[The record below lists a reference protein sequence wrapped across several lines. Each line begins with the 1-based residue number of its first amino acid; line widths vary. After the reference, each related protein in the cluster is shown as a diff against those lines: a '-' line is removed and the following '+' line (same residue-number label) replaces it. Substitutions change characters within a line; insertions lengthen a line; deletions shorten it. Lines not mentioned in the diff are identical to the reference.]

1 MIISVMER
9 GQFVATLR
17 SVHVTLMEIL
27 AAWVPTTPEMEVKL
41 LFGEHIW
48 DVAQHAD
55 ALGKR
60 TFELRMP
67 LQHSLR
73 PAEAYGEL
81 LAEVGA
87 IEPTPERI
95 AAVYDVL
102 LPGVAARYRRYL
114 ERTDSLL
121 DAPTVRILERW
132 LWDCGRMLDTCR
144 ALRQELSDLHLVDT
158 AWTDALG
165 SREAA
170 IDFLIAPHADAVPVE
185 A

>member
-1 MIISVMER
+1 MLTVKQR

-17 SVHVTLMEIL
+17 YVQVCLMETL
-27 AAWVPTTPEMEVKL
+27 ASWVPTTPEMEVKL

-73 PAEAYGEL
+73 PADSYLEILTEL
-81 LAEVGA
+81 SKIESTPQRLAA
-87 IEPTPERI
+87 IYH
-95 AAVYDVL
+95 VF
-102 LPGVAARYRRYL
+102 LPGLNVRYRRYL
-114 ERTDSLL
+114 DETDVLA
-121 DAPTVRILERW
+121 DAPTVRILERHLIDLSRMINAGHS
-132 LWDCGRMLDTCR
+132 LWQELPALQLKDQNWVD
-144 ALRQELSDLHLVDT
+144 ALRK
-158 AWTDALG
+158 
-165 SREAA
+165 REAA
-170 IDFLIAPHADAVPVE
+170 VDRILAPCTATATAE

>member
-1 MIISVMER
+1 MILSVRAR
-9 GQFVATLR
+9 GEFVATMR
-17 SVHVTLMEIL
+17 FVQVSLMETL

-73 PAEAYGEL
+73 PAEPYVALLVEL
-81 LAEVGA
+81 AATGPAARRLAA
-87 IEPTPERI
+87 I
-95 AAVYDVL
+95 YDVL
-102 LPGVAARYRRYL
+102 LPGVAVRYRRYL
-114 ERTDSLL
+114 AETDALL
-121 DAPTVRILERW
+121 DAPTVRILERH
-132 LWDCGRMLDTCR
+132 LQDMERMTGAAESLR
-144 ALRQELSDLHLVDT
+144 RELPALRLEDR
-158 AWTDALG
+158 AWSEALRV
-165 SREAA
+165 REAA
-170 IDFLIAPHADAVPVE
+170 SELVARSAAGAAAVG